1 MGRRSEARGLL
12 RQHAADL
19 IRLFLPRAGD
29 GLPDLLLAAVI
40 RGDGEGHQLL
50 ERHALVGIDL
60 EQRGRNR
67 GESQGWFTTLGE
79 HVAHTVPRKSPNCDE
94 CGAIAG

>member
-67 GESQGWFTTLGE
+67 GESQALVH
-79 HVAHTVPRKSPNCDE
+79 HVGRARSSHCPAE
-94 CGAIAG
+94 IAELR